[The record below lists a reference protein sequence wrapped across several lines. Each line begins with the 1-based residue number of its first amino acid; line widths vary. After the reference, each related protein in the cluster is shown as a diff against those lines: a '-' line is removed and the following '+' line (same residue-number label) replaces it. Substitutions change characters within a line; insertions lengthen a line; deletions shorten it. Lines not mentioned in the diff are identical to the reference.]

1 MIDLSHQFDSD
12 QVQRFMKFLRWR
24 QNINQRKLK
33 YLNFVSLLSVELDK
47 LAYIGRQDQKLSYI
61 EELTTLRNSV
71 MLKVVKFDAAI
82 ESVKNDPIIK
92 AVADHYHK
100 VIGSLQ
106 VKNNEQ

>member
-47 LAYIGRQDQKLSYI
+47 LAYIGSQDQKLGYI
-61 EELTTLRNSV
+61 EELATLRNSV

-82 ESVKNDPIIK
+82 ESVKNDPIIM
-92 AVADHYHK
+92 AALDHYNK
-100 VIGSLQ
+100 VIGSLK
-106 VKNNEQ
+106 VKSNEQ